1 MIGRSW
7 PKTKDVLTRLGNA
20 SLTIQIW
27 VFSLAFLTFEIVD
40 EILKFD
46 DSNKGFFEFFAVTGV
61 ILFILLCKACLFF
74 VGLGIKSWS
83 VTI

>member
-1 MIGRSW
+1 M
-7 PKTKDVLTRLGNA
+7 GNA

-27 VFSLAFLTFEIVD
+27 ALSLAFLTFEIVD

-46 DSNKGFFEFFAVTGV
+46 DSNKGFFEFFAV

-74 VGLGIKSWS
+74 VGLGVKS
-83 VTI
+83 

>member
-1 MIGRSW
+1 M
-7 PKTKDVLTRLGNA
+7 GNA

-27 VFSLAFLTFEIVD
+27 ALSLAFLPFEVVD

-46 DSNKGFFEFFAVTGV
+46 DANKGFFEFFAV

-74 VGLGIKSWS
+74 FCGSGCKILKCDHLKENKN
-83 VTI
+83 